1 MMGVMTI
8 RGLDDAAAARLKQ
21 EANTRGVSVNSV
33 LRQLVREGLGLDRSR
48 RGEPHAD
55 LDALAGTWTA
65 DEADAFEQAV
75 EPFEQ
80 VEPEQW
86 R

>member
-1 MMGVMTI
+1 MGAMTI

-21 EANTRGVSVNSV
+21 EAASRGVSANAL

-48 RGEPHAD
+48 RAEPHAD

-75 EPFEQ
+75 EPFER
-80 VEPEQW
+80 VEPELW